1 MPCTIRTLALAL
13 VLAAAAPALP
23 GAVAEDGRWQAQ
35 TTAMGTIVT
44 NGEDISFRAPDQ
56 EAGEEMAE
64 ALNDADRKAQRKAE
78 REEKKGGGKK
88 PEG

>member
-1 MPCTIRTLALAL
+1 MSTKLRALL
-13 VLAAAAPALP
+13 VAASLLVAAVPLAAREAGPWR
-23 GAVAEDGRWQAQ
+23 AE

-44 NGEDISFRAPDQ
+44 NDEDVAFPAPDQ
-56 EAGEEMAE
+56 EAGEEMAD

-88 PEG
+88 PAG

>member
-1 MPCTIRTLALAL
+1 MLRTTRPF
-13 VLAAAAPALP
+13 VLATVLLASAAGALT
-23 GAVAEDGRWQAQ
+23 AAEAGRWRAE

-78 REEKKGGGKK
+78 REEKKGGGKQ
-88 PEG
+88 PPG